1 MTDELREH
9 ICAAIAS
16 CMSRGMHL
24 PFVVSAICPDGS
36 VFWLSVESWPTEL
49 KVAQESH
56 DADLGG
62 RATTIFVVDQ
72 KQETAKCIVT
82 ASLDKPVMQ

>member
-9 ICAAIAS
+9 IRAAIAS
-16 CMSRGMHL
+16 CINRGMHL

-56 DADLGG
+56 DA
-62 RATTIFVVDQ
+62 ATTIFVVDQ